1 MRLKSAFF
9 KGYNDQIDNLRTRR
23 KENAEQFRDFI
34 RFKKEMGEE
43 AQPDELERMAS
54 SLGAG
59 DLYFSSALPT
69 ASELRNQTAV
79 RLKEL
84 AADTKQ
90 SEAQNA
96 MQTTEAERK
105 IFEGAVGQLANRET
119 NDEGLESA
127 IQTTLQNQGYGS
139 LFDKFGSNGAW
150 KLTHNKVR
158 SEAINSYVNST
169 GFKQLT
175 SKEAQEV
182 AIASSPDW
190 MRLPLQNMA
199 KQILQQHENTL
210 VQTAMTAV
218 QGQIADIITSSGGD
232 VEAAK
237 RLAVERLVAASEN
250 KASEDDKA
258 QMRDLVES
266 NFNVVSSGAI
276 ATAIGSMTPTEKE
289 LIAASRDPEKM
300 RDLARTYLQKEQM
313 PFTEADVDEAV
324 RNLQNQVGSAVY
336 TYNEEKIGA
345 AIEGLNSIPQTT
357 LDDLDSEQAR
367 LDFVERI
374 FEEAKIITAGLSED
388 EIKDIK
394 TRLYSALVPRVNSA
408 NLLEDETK
416 NAAFNTKI
424 NEEGG
429 SVMSYLKRPAMANRK
444 EGWLAAVNDI
454 REEVGLPRFDEN
466 NAEHKTEIDR
476 LWKSAEN
483 KIRRFMSDHFTKR
496 NSELLSLAQSTTKA
510 SIETQ
515 EADMGKH
522 ANGLDDASKN
532 VLLKMTAE
540 FYIPEAKRA
549 QLASAV
555 SVYVESMGWDIND
568 VTQGAKGVENLRQI
582 MDSMQAQLMLGKK
595 QGAVSVA
602 LQELLDTEDLVDP
615 NQTFGEWLVKEQKEA
630 MAVGQAGVAHIQAMP
645 ENATEDQIKK
655 ASEHWNSILT
665 DYWEQGWKLDM
676 EQDTIKYAL
685 DNFNTKDFED
695 MLYTNGVVKQ
705 QGNLRAA
712 VPSGLPTYFVSTVD
726 VNGDKVYYVNDD
738 NKSIA
743 DALAYRKDGKQV
755 HETTDELGRNVYYKK
770 DKSGNWVTV
779 PFETVKPPQDMSEWQ
794 ADPNDPNADA
804 AYGGA

>member
-43 AQPDELERMAS
+43 AQPEELERMAS
-54 SLGAG
+54 SLGGG

-84 AADTKQ
+84 AADTRQ
-90 SEAQNA
+90 DEAQNA

-444 EGWLAAVNDI
+444 EGWLAAVNDV

-466 NAEHKTEIDR
+466 NAEHKKEIDR

-496 NSELLSLAQSTTKA
+496 SAELLAQANSSTKA
-510 SIETQ
+510 ELETQ
-515 EADMGKH
+515 DADMSAFASGY
-522 ANGLDDASKN
+522 DDATKN
-532 VLLKMTAE
+532 VLQKMTAD
-540 FYIPEAKRA
+540 FHIPTAKRMH
-549 QLASAV
+549 LAKAV
-555 SVYVESMGWDIND
+555 NVYIETMGWDIND
-568 VTQGAKGVENLRQI
+568 LVGAEGAVNLQQV
-582 MDSMQAQLMLGKK
+582 MDAMQSQLMLGKK
-595 QGAVSVA
+595 QGASAVA
-602 LQELLDTEDLVDP
+602 LQSLLDTEDLIDP
-615 NQTFGEWLVKEQKEA
+615 NQTFDEWLNKELKEA
-630 MAVGQAGVAHIQAMP
+630 QAVGQAGVANIQALP
-645 ENATEDQIKK
+645 ENATQDQIDAAMKQ
-655 ASEHWNSILT
+655 WT
-665 DYWEQGWKLDM
+665 DVLGDMWEQGWKLDS
-676 EQDTIKYAL
+676 EQDTIKYSL
-685 DNFNTKDFED
+685 NNFSSAKMEER
-695 MLYTNGVVKQ
+695 LHTNGTQKQ
-705 QGNLRAA
+705 VGLIKAA
-712 VPSGLPTYFVSTVD
+712 VPSAPPSYFLTTTDIDGNKVYFVA
-726 VNGDKVYYVNDD
+726 DD

-755 HETTDELGRNVYYKK
+755 HETTDDLGRTVFYKK
-770 DKSGNWVTV
+770 DKDGKWVTV
-779 PFETVKPPQDMSEWQ
+779 PFEMVNPPQDMSAYINPE
-794 ADPNDPNADA
+794 DPYSDPSL
-804 AYGGA
+804 GGA